1 MISLVCRV
9 FLPVFWAIPLVQ
21 QEAPPP
27 ALSTDQIVLDSFRQS
42 HDGWSA
48 DEVLL
53 DDVRRARF
61 LEAVRKHSADLSEQE
76 INETLLRLRKAGKLR
91 IKSTRRGQPP
101 AERYRPAAEIAARLV
116 IDRRQATTDLQ
127 VTTDMIV
134 ADPSLRTEFFREAR
148 RISPEVESYAAL
160 KWVLNLRKSRRLR
173 PELVARVVD
182 WQREIQTRSYQEL
195 RQSETV
201 IPAQPGVYLFR
212 DATGY
217 LYIGEAKNL
226 RERLREHLRTSDR
239 QGLAD
244 YLEEHGGQ
252 DLTVELHV
260 FPTDSPARQASHR
273 RAYESDLIRTRQ
285 PRLNVRP

>member
-9 FLPVFWAIPLVQ
+9 FLPVFWAVPLVQ
-21 QEAPPP
+21 QEPRPTT
-27 ALSTDQIVLDSFRQS
+27 LSTNQIVLDSFRQS

-53 DDVRRARF
+53 DDERRARF
-61 LEAVRKHSADLSEQE
+61 LEAARKYSADLSEQE
-76 INETLLRLRKAGKLR
+76 INETLLRLRKAGKLQ

-134 ADPSLRTEFFREAR
+134 ADPSLRTEFLREAQ
-148 RISPEVESYAAL
+148 RISPDVDSYSAL

-173 PELVARVVD
+173 PELVSRVVD
-182 WQREIQTRSYQEL
+182 WQLEIQICSYQEL
-195 RQSETV
+195 RQNETA
-201 IPAQPGVYLFR
+201 IPPQPGVYLLR

-226 RERLREHLRTSDR
+226 RERLGEHLRTSDR
-239 QGLAD
+239 QSLAD
-244 YLEEHGGQ
+244 YLEKNGGQ
-252 DLTVELHV
+252 NLTVELHV
-260 FPTDSPARQASHR
+260 FPEDSPARQASHR

-285 PRLNVRP
+285 PKLNVRP

>member
-1 MISLVCRV
+1 MFALVCPV
-9 FLPVFWAIPLVQ
+9 LLPVFWAMPLVQ
-21 QEAPPP
+21 QEPAPPT
-27 ALSTDQIVLDSFRQS
+27 LSADQIVLESFRQS

-53 DDVRRARF
+53 DDQRRARF
-61 LEAVRKHSADLSEQE
+61 LEAAGKHAPDLSELE
-76 INETLLRLRKAGKLR
+76 INETLLRLRKAGKLQ

-101 AERYRPAAEIAARLV
+101 AARWRPAAEIAARLV
-116 IDRRQATTDLQ
+116 IDRRQTTTDEQ

-134 ADPSLRTEFFREAR
+134 ADPSLRAEFLREAR
-148 RISPEVESYAAL
+148 RISPDVESYAAL

-182 WQREIQTRSYQEL
+182 WQREIQIHGYQEL
-195 RQSETV
+195 RQNETA
-201 IPAQPGVYLFR
+201 IPAKPGVYLFR

-217 LYIGEAKNL
+217 LYIGEAKDL
-226 RERLREHLRTSDR
+226 RQRLSEHLRTSDR

-244 YLEEHGGQ
+244 YLEKDGGQ

-260 FPTDSPARQASHR
+260 FPKDSPARQASHR
-273 RAYESDLIRTRQ
+273 RAYESDLIRTRK